1 MSVTATEDKGVTVIT
16 IKANSKSMFPPLCQ
30 ILGALCYSPVCCSV
44 QKGLMNPCVTAVIGT
59 IQIMMG
65 LFNIAL
71 GPGRPFLNPMDV
83 GQMAVPY
90 WLGAVYTAVGLMSFM
105 AGQFP
110 SPCLVGLGLSM
121 NVVGAV
127 FAIVG
132 IVLYGIEVYDL
143 LGWRWYDYWRD
154 RYVGLLTT
162 ADTVSVIMAVLQLCL
177 CIGFAVLTIKALVNR
192 KKEEQVVQNVED
204 QQPELKE
211 ILLTSPCA

>member
-44 QKGLMNPCVTAVIGT
+44 QKGLMSPFVTEVIGI
-59 IQIMMG
+59 IQIIMG
-65 LFNIAL
+65 LFSITL
-71 GPGRPFLNPMDV
+71 GPGQPSLYPMDV
-83 GQMAVPY
+83 GEMAVPY
-90 WLGAVYTAVGLMSFM
+90 WLGAVYTAVGLMSFL
-105 AGQFP
+105 AGNIP
-110 SPCLVGLGLSM
+110 SPCLVGLALSM

-132 IVLYGIEVYDL
+132 IVLYGIEVYIIL
-143 LGWRWYDYWRD
+143 SWWWYDYETD
-154 RYVGLLTT
+154 RYVDLLTT

-177 CIGFAVLTIKALVNR
+177 CIGFAVLAIKALVNR
-192 KKEEQVVQNVED
+192 KKEEVVQNVED